1 MKILPSLVLLLCLV
15 CFFGTN
21 RVYGWNT
28 PGHMVTAIIA
38 YRHLKPQTRSQVDAI
53 LVNHPDYAEWVKAY
67 QANDSLTREAYVFAR
82 ASVWPDIIRA
92 QKNHPYDHFNW
103 HFVDYPYTPR
113 KSTGKLISP
122 LPQDD
127 ILFAF
132 ETCQQKLRDPQ
143 TTPVEQ
149 AVYLSWLLHVCGD
162 VHQPL
167 HCLTMVN
174 ANYPPPNGDLGG
186 NTFFVWITKDEPT
199 NLHRIWDG
207 AVESSNQAVS
217 PEHLR
222 DLADMI
228 EKQFPPGR
236 TKAERA
242 VIDPRAWSVE
252 SYKLA
257 VARAYR
263 NGKLKGS
270 HLKDQAPPL
279 PATYR
284 EAIRRTATKR
294 VALAGYRMAGKL
306 ENWLPVAAV
315 ASLSIK

>member
-1 MKILPSLVLLLCLV
+1 MKILPPLTLLLSLV
-15 CFFGTN
+15 CFLGTN
-21 RVYGWNT
+21 QVYAWNA

-53 LVNHPDYAEWVKAY
+53 LVNHPDYTEWVKAY
-67 QANDSLTREAYVFAR
+67 EVNDSLTREAYVFAR
-82 ASVWPDIIRA
+82 ASVWPDVIRA

-113 KSTGKLISP
+113 KPAGKLISP

-132 ETCQQKLRDPQ
+132 ETCHHKLRDPQ
-143 TTPVEQ
+143 TSPAEQ
-149 AVYLSWLLHVCGD
+149 AVYLSWLLHICGD
-162 VHQPL
+162 IHQPL

-186 NTFFVWITKDEPT
+186 NTFFVRIKQEEPT

-207 AVESSNQAVS
+207 AVEPSNQTIS
-217 PEHLR
+217 PERLKN
-222 DLADMI
+222 LADTI
-228 EKQFPPGR
+228 EKQFPPAR
-236 TKAERA
+236 TKTARA
-242 VIDPRAWSVE
+242 VTDPRAWSAE
-252 SYKLA
+252 SYQLG

-270 HLKDQAPPL
+270 HLKEQAPPL
-279 PATYR
+279 PVNYR
-284 EAIRRTATKR
+284 AAIRKTATR
-294 VALAGYRMAGKL
+294 RAALAGYRMAGKL
-306 ENWLPVAAV
+306 ESWLPVAA
-315 ASLSIK
+315 ASSPSIK